1 MLVRNLPLFIFHV
14 CIAGG
19 ACSEPELLELG
30 MKGEYNRERLCEGV
44 DNEWRK
50 IVGAG
55 SIGSYKVTRWIEN
68 RSNNR
73 LAVIFGGW

>member
-30 MKGEYNRERLCEGV
+30 MKGEYNRERLCKGV
-44 DNEWRK
+44 DNENRWGWLDRELQSHTLDRK
-50 IVGAG
+50 
-55 SIGSYKVTRWIEN
+55 
-68 RSNNR
+68 
-73 LAVIFGGW
+73 